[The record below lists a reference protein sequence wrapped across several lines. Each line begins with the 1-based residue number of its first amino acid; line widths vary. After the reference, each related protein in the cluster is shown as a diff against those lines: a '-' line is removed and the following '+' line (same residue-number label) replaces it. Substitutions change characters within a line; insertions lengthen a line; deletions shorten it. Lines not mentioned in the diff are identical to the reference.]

1 MDLMNSPQ
9 AERVPLR
16 KRFFSRGFL
25 IFITFILFSL
35 IFISLVKLRPV
46 GHPNVLLITIDTL
59 RADRLGCYGFTL
71 ARTPNIDGIAR
82 EGVRY
87 SDAICVAPITL
98 VSHTSILTGM
108 NPPAHGVRDNGT
120 YRVGDDTVTLADRLK
135 SAGYATHAFVSAAVL
150 NRRYNLSKGFDDYDD
165 NLWGEDNPKLFMIR
179 ERQANKTIDSVLNW
193 FNRWRTSRDR
203 KPFFTWVHLFDP
215 HQPYRPPSWAR
226 ILAPSP
232 YDGEI
237 AFADQELGRLFSA
250 LRQNGVMD
258 NTIVVITADHGES
271 LGEHDEKTHA
281 IFIYDATVHVP
292 LIIRF
297 PRLLPTGSVYR
308 GPVRSIDIVPTLLSI
323 LGVKGAEET
332 QGVNLVPA
340 TLGKIRPPDLP
351 QYSESRL
358 SELGFG
364 MAPLYGLR
372 KGGHKWIRAP
382 KPEVYDLKADPQ
394 ELVNIYDGNK
404 TLAAE
409 LDEELGRIME
419 KGYKGPASDADNPMN
434 RETLDMLQSLGYL
447 ASSEERRSM
456 SGMDPK
462 DGIAIYNDLEEA
474 RHLAQQGRLKE
485 SEAQLNDILRS
496 IPKHVSARN
505 ILGFVLMKQNRLA
518 EARRHYL
525 QSLRDDPKQARVF
538 VMLGYLALSEG
549 NFAEAERRMRE
560 GLAISPQFVEAA
572 SGIGFI
578 EDIQGNAA
586 SALSW
591 YEKAVSM
598 DPHYPLVYR
607 RIADF
612 HYDRKDFS
620 KALRYYEK
628 SLERLPG
635 DFRSL
640 IQAGN
645 SARRLSDMPK
655 GRQYYERAAK
665 LRPDSWIPR
674 YNMACL
680 KSLNGDV
687 DGALVALREAVGKG
701 LPSKD
706 LLRTDGDLKNVRS
719 NRGFGAIVAA
729 VRPGGGDDSE

>member
-1 MDLMNSPQ
+1 MGLLSFH
-9 AERVPLR
+9 RLV
-16 KRFFSRGFL
+16 
-25 IFITFILFSL
+25 LFSL
-35 IFISLVKLRPV
+35 IYVFLVKLRPA

-59 RADRLGCYGFTL
+59 RADRLGCYGFAL
-71 ARTPNIDGIAR
+71 ARTPNIDAIAR

-135 SAGYATHAFVSAAVL
+135 SAGYTTHAFVSAAVL
-150 NRRYNLSKGFDDYDD
+150 NRRYNLSKGFEDYDD

-193 FNRWRTSRDR
+193 FNRWRSS
-203 KPFFTWVHLFDP
+203 KGPQALFHLGASL
-215 HQPYRPPSWAR
+215 RPSSA
-226 ILAPSP
+226 LQAALLGACLNALP

-237 AFADQELGRLFSA
+237 AFADRELGRLFSA
-250 LRQNGVMD
+250 LRQSGVMD

-271 LGEHDEKTHA
+271 LGDHSEKTHA

-292 LIIRF
+292 LIMRF
-297 PRLLPTGSVYR
+297 PRLLPTGSVYK

-382 KPEVYDLKADPQ
+382 KPELYDLRADPQ
-394 ELVNIYDGNK
+394 ELVNIYDTNK
-404 TLAAE
+404 SLAAG
-409 LDEELGRIME
+409 LDDELGRIME
-419 KGYKGPASDADNPMN
+419 KGYKGPASGADNPMN

-462 DGIAIYNDLEEA
+462 DGIAIYNKLDEA
-474 RHLAQQGRLKE
+474 RHLAQQDRLKE

-505 ILGFVLMKQNRLA
+505 ILGFVLMKQNRQA

-525 QSLRDDPKQARVF
+525 QSLRDDPKQARVY
-538 VMLGYLALSEG
+538 VMLGHLALSEG
-549 NFAEAERRMRE
+549 NFAEAERRMQE
-560 GLAISPQFVEAA
+560 ALAISPQFVEAA

-578 EDIQGNAA
+578 EDLRGNTAA
-586 SALSW
+586 ALSW
-591 YEKAVSM
+591 YEKAIAM
-598 DPHYPLVYR
+598 DPDYPLVYR

-612 HYDRKDFS
+612 HYERKGF
-620 KALRYYEK
+620 
-628 SLERLPG
+628 
-635 DFRSL
+635 
-640 IQAGN
+640 Q
-645 SARRLSDMPK
+645 
-655 GRQYYERAAK
+655 Q
-665 LRPDSWIPR
+665 
-674 YNMACL
+674 
-680 KSLNGDV
+680 
-687 DGALVALREAVGKG
+687 GA
-701 LPSKD
+701 P
-706 LLRTDGDLKNVRS
+706 LL
-719 NRGFGAIVAA
+719 
-729 VRPGGGDDSE
+729 